1 MSSPDQ
7 DSKEYEDP
15 SILTEESPNNMPK
28 GALPVTIT
36 LSEFKFEIE
45 RQ

>member
-1 MSSPDQ
+1 MSSADQ
-7 DSKEYEDP
+7 DSKDFEDP
-15 SILTEESPNNMPK
+15 SILTDESPDNKHK